1 MVNRSHMLSQ
11 KRPSFNKNSPQI
23 KNERTKGKT
32 LFQFRCNEFIWVRF
46 AKSQRSQ
53 DRHEWLPGCVDHS
66 RPTTNPKIVEV
77 FPWPPPGCVSD
88 VWRGEGF
95 YLNHLPTSYA
105 SFLKDSA
112 GFVPQNC
119 QNCPRCP
126 NWLVRTS
133 NLVHLKWVFLSPFTP
148 GFSWKWTMIHL
159 YSWGF
164 FMYDFSICKCI
175 FFREMMHLKGCKKSK
190 CSNSPV
196 GLSFKK
202 KKVPLQYIEHSDVRK
217 HILFLVGNAWI
228 FHCYFWW
235 KDGFSLWSL
244 FQFVQGSSH
253 ATCKVVGNCVD

>member
-11 KRPSFNKNSPQI
+11 KRPSFNKNSPPK
-23 KNERTKGKT
+23 KNERTKTKGKT

-105 SFLKDSA
+105 SFLKRFCGFLFPKTAKTVQDVQTDCWEPRIWCTWNEFSCHHSPLDSVKKA
-112 GFVPQNC
+112 
-119 QNCPRCP
+119 
-126 NWLVRTS
+126 
-133 NLVHLKWVFLSPFTP
+133 
-148 GFSWKWTMIHL
+148 MIHL
-159 YSWGF
+159 SGWGWKN
-164 FMYDFSICKCI
+164 MTGICKC
-175 FFREMMHLKGCKKSK
+175 FFFPRNDARKKGCKKSK

-196 GLSFKK
+196 GLSF
-202 KKVPLQYIEHSDVRK
+202 
-217 HILFLVGNAWI
+217 
-228 FHCYFWW
+228 
-235 KDGFSLWSL
+235 
-244 FQFVQGSSH
+244 
-253 ATCKVVGNCVD
+253 